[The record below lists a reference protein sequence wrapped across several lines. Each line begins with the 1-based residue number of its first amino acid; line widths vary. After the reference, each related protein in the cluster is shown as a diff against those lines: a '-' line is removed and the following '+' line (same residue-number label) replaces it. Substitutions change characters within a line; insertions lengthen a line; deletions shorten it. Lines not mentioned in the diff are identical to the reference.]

1 MNNLNNIISYN
12 LAPATTPL
20 DMSKESVKEI
30 AARKGTFKVSKGRT
44 ELVEVSGNKFKAVV
58 ELPLAEDVRVAVSSS
73 TSIFFVSNL
82 PRVAAGDV
90 THSVAVASRRE
101 AISKHIGV
109 SDLSGLVAL
118 PLPSASSKAFYL
130 PRRVKLKSVASKEL
144 FPIYWGLALEIAVGV
159 ANSNLP
165 VGMPTVHGLTIQ
177 ISKKLSSL
185 SFVKHPDYVAH
196 AIVAE
201 LVEYGYM
208 RTLVAKQKGKNVGF
222 KKERLIK
229 LDSPVSLDFLETI
242 ADGSKRVELRSHGV
256 ITDGTQDMEFN
267 RHNSALGKT
276 NENSAA
282 KASVSC
288 IIDQEFTVRPFI
300 YDLLDVLNNKY
311 LSENNSTTAALSSMK
326 DRVGTTFTFSGMADS
341 RTRLYT
347 VAGSGAN
354 TQGSDAQKA
363 LVCFSKSISIDDKS
377 FWKLMGAA
385 NDYASAASTLS
396 IETMTQHV
404 LEAREILSGK
414 LTKTA
419 AKLEWLSYDK
429 PYSYI
434 AIAQEVVDYN
444 TDGYGETFSPVP
456 LDGRCSGIQHL
467 SAMSLSPAVVD
478 MIGMHHVESDVDVYE
493 SLAAELLTPEGL
505 LAMEDK
511 LSKAKSKGELIYS
524 VEEVS
529 SIMKVLEATICRKF
543 CKNIVMTF
551 AYGAGASTAGEGLF
565 AKFGGELSEG
575 GLPEATCMVIGRYM
589 HSKLG
594 SKLKG
599 LTGIMDDLKSWI
611 DVISSADKNG
621 NNVKETSKSLIKK
634 GNRKNVAI
642 GWVTPDNLLA
652 YQEYPTLAEMKVEY
666 VAHSG
671 SVEKVKLA
679 RQDYSMPDTKKH
691 RSAIAPNIIHSL
703 DATHLRMVARRMEEA
718 GMQMV
723 FIHDSFGTTADRVD
737 ELHAIIVEEFIKIYQ
752 GDYMLDLKKY
762 WEETYKVSLPAP
774 RAQGNFDINTMVGL
788 TKFFT

>member
-1 MNNLNNIISYN
+1 MIKLNNNNIVSFN
-12 LAPATTPL
+12 LAPATAPL
-20 DMSKESVKEI
+20 DMSKESIKEI
-30 AARKGTFKVSKGRT
+30 AARKGSFKVSKART
-44 ELVEVSGNKFKAVV
+44 ELVEVSGNKYKATV
-58 ELPLAEDVRVAVSSS
+58 ELPLAEDVRLATPSS
-73 TSIFFVSNL
+73 TSILFVNNL
-82 PRVAAGDV
+82 PISNGSIND
-90 THSVAVASRRE
+90 SNVASRRKVM
-101 AISKHIGV
+101 AQHLGLD
-109 SDLSGLVAL
+109 DLSGLVAL
-118 PLPSASSKAFYL
+118 PLPTATSKAFYL
-130 PRRVKLKSVASKEL
+130 PRTVKLKSVASKEL
-144 FPIYWGLALEIAVGV
+144 FPIYWSLALEVALGV
-159 ANSNLP
+159 ANTSLP
-165 VGMPTVHGLTIQ
+165 VGMPSVHGLTIQ
-177 ISKKLSSL
+177 MSKKLSSL
-185 SFVKHPDYVAH
+185 SFIKHPDYVAH
-196 AIVAE
+196 AIVSE

-208 RTLVAKQKGKNVGF
+208 QILVARQKVKGSF

-229 LDSPVSLDFLETI
+229 LDNPISLDFLETI
-242 ADGSKRVELRSHGV
+242 ADVSKRVELRSHGV
-256 ITDGTQDMEFN
+256 ITDGSQDMEFN
-267 RHNSALGKT
+267 RHNSLLGST

-311 LSENNSTTAALSSMK
+311 LPENNSTTAALSSMK
-326 DRVGTTFTFSGMADS
+326 DRLGTTFTFSGMADS

-347 VAGSGAN
+347 LAGSGAN

-363 LVCFSKSISIDDKS
+363 LVCFSKSISIDDIS

-396 IETMTQHV
+396 IETMTKHV
-404 LEAREILSGK
+404 LEAREVLSGELPK
-414 LTKTA
+414 TKA
-419 AKLEWLSYDK
+419 NLEWLSYDK
-429 PYSYI
+429 PYSYM

-444 TDGYGETFSPVP
+444 ANGYGESFSPVP

-493 SLAAELLTPEGL
+493 SLAAELLTTSGL
-505 LAMEDK
+505 LAMRTK
-511 LSKAKSKGELIYS
+511 LTTAKSKGILIYS

-529 SIMKVLEATICRKF
+529 SIMQVLEATICRKF

-565 AKFGGELSEG
+565 AKFGGDLSEG
-575 GLPEATCMVIGRYM
+575 KIPEAACMVVGRYM
-589 HSKLG
+589 HSQLG

-621 NNVKETSKSLIKK
+621 KNVKETSKSLIKK

-762 WEETYKVSLPAP
+762 WEETYNVSLSAP